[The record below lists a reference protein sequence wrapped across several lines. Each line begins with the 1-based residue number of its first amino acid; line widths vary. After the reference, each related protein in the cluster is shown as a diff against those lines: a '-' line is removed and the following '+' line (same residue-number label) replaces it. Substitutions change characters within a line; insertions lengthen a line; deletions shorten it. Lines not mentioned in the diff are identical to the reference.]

1 MTFPDSDRIV
11 IQAASTDPDSKVIEA
26 LVLDA
31 LDMVHAGETM
41 LVGSAESALGWTFYT
56 ISASTHAIKRLASF
70 PGTEIMKVK
79 GDSLEQRFVH
89 WLNKQAKKKGLDER
103 VHFALASDLRSSR
116 YGLF

>member
-1 MTFPDSDRIV
+1 VTFSDPDRIV
-11 IQAASTDPDSKVIEA
+11 IQAASTDPDSKAIEA
-26 LVLDA
+26 LVMDA

-56 ISASTHAIKRLASF
+56 VSASRPAIRRLASF
-70 PGTEIMKVK
+70 PGSEIMKVK
-79 GDSLEQRFVH
+79 GDSVEQRFVH
-89 WLNKQAKKKGLDER
+89 WLNKQAKKKGLGER